1 MTANHIASTMNEK
14 SMISAGIMTISRR
27 GYYSF
32 PCVANS
38 TEQIFKKRDKAFNI
52 QDAS

>member
-27 GYYSF
+27 GNHSL
-32 PCVANS
+32 PCMAHS
-38 TEQIFKKRDKAFNI
+38 TEQIFKKRHKAFYI